1 MKGGL
6 WRVRTTSIPLVKTR
20 EKKKKSKKKTTV
32 RVKTIECQC
41 EVLELIFLLLQAF
54 GDFTFKAANLN
65 KFADIYP
72 HC

>member
-6 WRVRTTSIPLVKTR
+6 WRVRTTSIPLVKTHGG
-20 EKKKKSKKKTTV
+20 KKKKKKAV

-41 EVLELIFLLLQAF
+41 EVLEFIFLLLQAF